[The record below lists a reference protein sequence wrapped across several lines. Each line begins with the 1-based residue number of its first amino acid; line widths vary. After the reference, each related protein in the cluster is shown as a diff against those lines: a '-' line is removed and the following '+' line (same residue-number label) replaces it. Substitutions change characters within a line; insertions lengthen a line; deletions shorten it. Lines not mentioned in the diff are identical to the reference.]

1 VLLRL
6 GGLARFVVSDGGE
19 WRQICTVVET
29 AVHVKVE
36 AGCADPE
43 AAVVG

>member
-1 VLLRL
+1 M
-6 GGLARFVVSDGGE
+6 VVISDGGE
-19 WRQICTVVET
+19 WRQICTVVEA
-29 AVHVKVE
+29 AVNVEVE